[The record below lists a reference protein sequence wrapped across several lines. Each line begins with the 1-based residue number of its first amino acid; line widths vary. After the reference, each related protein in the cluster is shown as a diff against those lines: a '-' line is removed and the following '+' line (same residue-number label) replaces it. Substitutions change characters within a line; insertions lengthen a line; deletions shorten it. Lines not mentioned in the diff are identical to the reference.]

1 MTTQKQSSRGVLNK
15 RCSENMLQVYKR
27 TPMPKCDFNN
37 VASNFIGIT
46 FRHGCSPADLLHI
59 FRTPLLKDTSGWL
72 LLTTLTRHLCPCSLT
87 QTNYEENRCGYFW
100 LSTENVVI
108 YLMILSC
115 HANLKATEQRI
126 FLYDWKNRS

>member
-1 MTTQKQSSRGVLNK
+1 MTTQKQPSKGVLNK

-46 FRHGCSPADLLHI
+46 LRHGCSPANLLHI
-59 FRTPLLKDTSGWL
+59 FRTPLLKNTSGWL
-72 LLTTLTRHLCPCSLT
+72 LLTTLTRHLCSCSLT
-87 QTNYEENRCGYFW
+87 QINYGENRCGYFW
-100 LSTENVVI
+100 LSTKNVVI

>member
-1 MTTQKQSSRGVLNK
+1 MTTQKQPSRGVLSK

-27 TPMPKCDFNN
+27 TPVPKCDFNN

-46 FRHGCSPADLLHI
+46 LRHGCSPANLLHI
-59 FRTPLLKDTSGWL
+59 FRTPLLKNTSGWL
-72 LLTTLTRHLCPCSLT
+72 LLTTLTRHLCSCSLT
-87 QTNYEENRCGYFW
+87 QINYGENRCGYFW
-100 LSTENVVI
+100 LSTKNVVI